1 MIRGQFEIFRCG
13 IAGVEAVESDTRHIF
28 PRHTHEQFGIGVIY
42 RGAQKSHSGRG
53 MVEAGSGDTI
63 TVNPGEVHDGAP
75 IGDAGRAWRMLYF
88 NPSLIAEAAHDI
100 SEGKTRIYE
109 FSCPVIRDAGVSNRF
124 QKLFSIVTRG
134 NEGKTALRR
143 EESFLMLLPDVMCEQ
158 NRFDGKRLVP
168 KAIFNVKS
176 LIDDNPVV
184 PITLSDLARA
194 SGLSRF
200 QVLRGFVRAT
210 GLTPHAYL
218 VQRRINLAR
227 RLIAHGAPLAEA
239 AVASGFADQSH
250 MTRIFVRKYGISPG
264 AYADAVI

>member
-1 MIRGQFEIFRCG
+1 MTKADFKIFRCG
-13 IAGVEAVESDTRHIF
+13 IAGLDAVESDTRHVF

-88 NPSLIAEAAHDI
+88 NPALIAEATRDI

-109 FSCPVIRDAGVSNRF
+109 FCRPVISDAGVSNRF

-134 NEGKTALRR
+134 NERKTAIQR
-143 EESFLMLLPDVMCEQ
+143 EELLLMLLPNVMREHGRPDEEQ
-158 NRFDGKRLVP
+158 SAP
-168 KAIFNVKS
+168 KAIFNAKS
-176 LIDDNPVV
+176 P
-184 PITLSDLARA
+184 

-210 GLTPHAYL
+210 GLTPHAYI
-218 VQRRINLAR
+218 VQRRINIAR

-250 MTRIFVRKYGISPG
+250 MTRIFVRKYGISPR